1 MFLYDSALKEI
12 NTKIEILNSEFVHI
26 YGHTPI
32 EHIKSRLKTP
42 SSIVKKLKRAGHDV
56 TIQNMVERLNGCMA
70 INVNKFTVQD
80 LNLGVDFLQRGI
92 IQKHDG
98 FPLVDLAVVIGNL

>member
-1 MFLYDSALKEI
+1 MERPKVSKNHSQIDQWKSIMFLYDSALKEI

-42 SSIVKKLKRAGHDV
+42 DSIVKKLKRAGQEV
-56 TIQNMVERLNGCMA
+56 TIQNMVERLNDIAGIRIICS
-70 INVNKFTVQD
+70 FT
-80 LNLGVDFLQRGI
+80 
-92 IQKHDG
+92 
-98 FPLVDLAVVIGNL
+98 

>member
-1 MFLYDSALKEI
+1 
-12 NTKIEILNSEFVHI
+12 
-26 YGHTPI
+26 
-32 EHIKSRLKTP
+32 
-42 SSIVKKLKRAGHDV
+42 
-56 TIQNMVERLNGCMA
+56 MA